1 MHVNILNSRGKIVPL
16 PCTLVALFAVAQGRA
31 FWERNVLMKILGI
44 LVAMTF
50 RNKHDLTQEQNK
62 SLTLSSLSGHTELD
76 LDMCVVLDLCTSV
89 ISCKMNSLRKLDQ
102 LQLSHYWSILT
113 VIKTNHLPG
122 SVNSNTVGQAEQCRH
137 TEVQNS
143 SFGRDNQRSSSPS
156 V

>member
-1 MHVNILNSRGKIVPL
+1 
-16 PCTLVALFAVAQGRA
+16 
-31 FWERNVLMKILGI
+31 MKILGI

-102 LQLSHYWSILT
+102 L
-113 VIKTNHLPG
+113 
-122 SVNSNTVGQAEQCRH
+122 
-137 TEVQNS
+137 
-143 SFGRDNQRSSSPS
+143 
-156 V
+156 